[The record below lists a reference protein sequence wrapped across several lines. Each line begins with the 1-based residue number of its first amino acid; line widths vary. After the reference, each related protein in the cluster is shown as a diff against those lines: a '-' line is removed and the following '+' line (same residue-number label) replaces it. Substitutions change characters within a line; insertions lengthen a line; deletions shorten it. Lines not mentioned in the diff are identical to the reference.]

1 MHVFVAG
8 CVCLWFETA
17 ADGGGTVYFP
27 VAVGEGGGPLHA
39 IGPLGRFQCKW
50 HHIFASDLLKSG
62 RDVIAVSFT
71 LSLFPLSPSSLSYTT
86 PFTRPLFILV
96 LSLPTFRS
104 FFFSLFFFFPA
115 SCGGKHTGIGIK
127 QERATEREERERA
140 KMQTHLPLPITQFL
154 QIKAIPMNIYVLE
167 GSAGPDDMTKREG
180 KLPPCGRKKASETQ
194 KRRDLV
200 LILMFSW

>member
-1 MHVFVAG
+1 MCLWLAV
-8 CVCLWFETA
+8 CVCDLRQLQM
-17 ADGGGTVYFP
+17 
-27 VAVGEGGGPLHA
+27 EGGQFISLWRWEKGVGPLHA

-50 HHIFASDLLKSG
+50 HHIFASDLLNSG

-104 FFFSLFFFFPA
+104 LFFSLFFFFPPHHA
-115 SCGGKHTGIGIK
+115 EANT
-127 QERATEREERERA
+127 QESGLNRRERQRERERRERA

-194 KRRDLV
+194 KRE
-200 LILMFSW
+200 I

>member
-8 CVCLWFETA
+8 CVRLWFETA

-104 FFFSLFFFFPA
+104 LFFFSILFFPPHHA
-115 SCGGKHTGIGIK
+115 EANT
-127 QERATEREERERA
+127 QESGLNRRERQRERRERESKDA
-140 KMQTHLPLPITQFL
+140 DSSTIANNPIST
-154 QIKAIPMNIYVLE
+154 
-167 GSAGPDDMTKREG
+167 D
-180 KLPPCGRKKASETQ
+180 
-194 KRRDLV
+194 
-200 LILMFSW
+200 